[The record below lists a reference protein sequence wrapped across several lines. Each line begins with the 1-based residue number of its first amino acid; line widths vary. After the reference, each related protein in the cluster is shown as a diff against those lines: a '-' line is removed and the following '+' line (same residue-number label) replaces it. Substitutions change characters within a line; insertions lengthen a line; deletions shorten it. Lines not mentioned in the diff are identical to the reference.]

1 MNRRSVLRG
10 LAAFPIATA
19 LAGCH
24 RNGGP
29 GDGGTN
35 DPGKSGDHH
44 GSSGVRKLRVILQ
57 GPFAVVQQKD
67 LDYRIKA
74 YVPYDDE
81 KLHEFRFP
89 GPLSPGKKEKEKEKD
104 KDKSYQFT
112 LQLESL
118 KTPGPA
124 YVDSGFAAF
133 NVELPEWKTPSDA
146 FVSLD
151 LPVPDVITFL
161 PPTEGVLFE
170 PSDQFPKGQTTT
182 LPLNHVLEYTLKE
195 GCDVK
200 LVSKQLDHDAT
211 PLSCDDLYQQSIRYA
226 KEHDIPE
233 PKFAK
238 HALMD
243 QTITRCSQSNVCT
256 YFLGVGLP
264 PEYVQQHLH
273 DGKVED
279 HALRF
284 FNKKLLPSLYN
295 RTKIP
300 PGRQIVKLY
309 DSPCVPSTGMMMSPA
324 LMPAVQRIP
333 FSQARYVPAFA
344 STENCTAPVA
354 TATSSRTLS
363 T

>member
-24 RNGGP
+24 RNSSQDD
-29 GDGGTN
+29 DGKN
-35 DPGKSGDHH
+35 VPGKSGDHP
-44 GSSGVRKLRVILQ
+44 GSSKVRKLRVVLQ

-67 LDYRIKA
+67 LDYRINA

-81 KLHEFRFP
+81 RLHEFRFP
-89 GPLSPGKKEKEKEKD
+89 SPLSPGKKDKD

-118 KTPGPA
+118 KAPGPA

-133 NVELPEWKTPSDA
+133 NVELPEWKPPSDA

-170 PSDQFPKGQTTT
+170 PSDQFPQGQTTT

-200 LVSKQLDHDAT
+200 LVSKQLDHAAT
-211 PLSCDDLYQQSIRYA
+211 PLSCDDLHQQSIRYE
-226 KEHDIPE
+226 KEHNIPE
-233 PKFAK
+233 SQFPQ
-238 HALMD
+238 HSLMD
-243 QTITRCSQSNVCT
+243 QTITRCSQSNVCI
-256 YFLGVGLP
+256 YYLGVGLP
-264 PEYVQQHLH
+264 PELA
-273 DGKVED
+273 DGPKGD
-279 HALRF
+279 YHALKF
-284 FNKKLLPSLYN
+284 FNDKLLPSLYGAN
-295 RTKIP
+295 IP
-300 PGRQIVKLY
+300 QGKRIVRLKV
-309 DSPCVPSTGMMMSPA
+309 SPCASPTGAMMSPT
-324 LMPAVQRIP
+324 LMPAVQRLP
-333 FSQARYVPAFA
+333 FPRGRYVPVA
-344 STENCTAPVA
+344 STENCTAPGA
-354 TATSSRTLS
+354 TATSNRTLP

>member
-24 RNGGP
+24 RGGDNDEDGKRGP
-29 GDGGTN
+29 GKPEKHDRF
-35 DPGKSGDHH
+35 
-44 GSSGVRKLRVILQ
+44 SGVRKLRVILM

-81 KLHEFRFP
+81 SLHEFRFP
-89 GPLSPGKKEKEKEKD
+89 GPLSPGK

-124 YVDSGFAAF
+124 YVDSGFAGF
-133 NVELPEWKTPSDA
+133 NVDLAEWKPPSDA

-151 LPVPDVITFL
+151 LPSPDVISFL

-170 PSDQFPKGQTTT
+170 PSDQFPQGQTTT

-195 GCDVK
+195 GCEAR
-200 LVSKQLDHDAT
+200 LRSKQLDHDAA
-211 PLSCDDLYQQSIRYA
+211 PLSCDDLHQQSIKY
-226 KEHDIPE
+226 ENDNGVLESQYSQH
-233 PKFAK
+233 
-238 HALMD
+238 HLMD

-256 YFLGVGLP
+256 YFLGVGLS
-264 PEYVQQHLH
+264 PEYVHQHSL
-273 DGKVED
+273 DGKVSD

-295 RTKIP
+295 LTKLP

-324 LMPAVQRIP
+324 LMPAVQRLP
-333 FSQARYVPAFA
+333 FPQTRYVPVA
-344 STENCTAPVA
+344 STENCTAPGA
-354 TATSSRTLS
+354 TATSNRTL
-363 T
+363 

>member
-24 RNGGP
+24 RNGGK
-29 GDGGTN
+29 D
-35 DPGKSGDHH
+35 DDGDHGKETH
-44 GSSGVRKLRVILQ
+44 SRVRKLRVILM

-67 LDYRIKA
+67 LNYRIKA

-89 GPLSPGKKEKEKEKD
+89 GPLSPGKK
-104 KDKSYQFT
+104 DKSYQFT

-124 YVDSGFAAF
+124 YVDSGFAGF
-133 NVELPEWKTPSDA
+133 NVELAQWKPPSDA

-151 LPVPDVITFL
+151 LPAPDVISFL
-161 PPTEGVLFE
+161 PPPEGVLFE
-170 PSDQFPKGQTTT
+170 PSDQFPQGQTTT

-200 LVSKQLDHDAT
+200 LHSDQLDRDAT
-211 PLSCDDLYQQSIRYA
+211 PLSCDDLHQQSIGYA
-226 KEHDIPE
+226 KEYDIPE
-233 PKFAK
+233 SKFAD

-256 YFLGVGLP
+256 YYLGVGLP
-264 PEYVQQHLH
+264 PESAYGSKG
-273 DGKVED
+273 DA

-284 FNKKLLPSLYN
+284 FNERLLPSLYGAKVPKGK
-295 RTKIP
+295 R
-300 PGRQIVKLY
+300 IVKL
-309 DSPCVPSTGMMMSPA
+309 DVPPCVPSTGMMMSPA
-324 LMPAVQRIP
+324 LMPAVQRLP
-333 FSQARYVPAFA
+333 FPQARLVPAFA
-344 STENCTAPVA
+344 STENCTAPGA
-354 TATSSRTLS
+354 TATSSRTLQ
-363 T
+363 

>member
-24 RNGGP
+24 RNGGKDK
-29 GDGGTN
+29 DGKDDLRKPEN
-35 DPGKSGDHH
+35 HERF
-44 GSSGVRKLRVILQ
+44 SGVRKLRVILM

-67 LDYRIKA
+67 LNYRIKA

-89 GPLSPGKKEKEKEKD
+89 GPLSPGKK
-104 KDKSYQFT
+104 DKSYQFT

-124 YVDSGFAAF
+124 YVDSGFAGF
-133 NVELPEWKTPSDA
+133 NVELAQWKPPSDA

-151 LPVPDVITFL
+151 LPAPDVISFL
-161 PPTEGVLFE
+161 PPPEGVLFE
-170 PSDQFPKGQTTT
+170 PSDQFPQGQTTT

-200 LVSKQLDHDAT
+200 LHSDQLDRDAT
-211 PLSCDDLYQQSIRYA
+211 PLSCDDLHQQSIGYA

-233 PKFAK
+233 SKFAD

-264 PEYVQQHLH
+264 PEYVQQHRY
-273 DGKVED
+273 DGKVDD

-295 RTKIP
+295 RTKMPQGI
-300 PGRQIVKLY
+300 QIVKLY
-309 DSPCVPSTGMMMSPA
+309 KSPCVWSSGMMMSPA
-324 LMPAVQRIP
+324 LMPAVQRLP
-333 FSQARYVPAFA
+333 FPQARLVPAFA
-344 STENCTAPVA
+344 STENCTAPGA
-354 TATSSRTLS
+354 TATSSRTLQ
-363 T
+363 

>member
-10 LAAFPIATA
+10 LAVFPIATA

-24 RNGGP
+24 RNGGQDD
-29 GDGGTN
+29 DGKN
-35 DPGKSGDHH
+35 VPGKSGDHP
-44 GSSGVRKLRVILQ
+44 GSSKVRKLRVILQ

-81 KLHEFRFP
+81 RLHEFRFP
-89 GPLSPGKKEKEKEKD
+89 GPLSPGKKEKD

-112 LQLESL
+112 LHLESL
-118 KTPGPA
+118 KAPGPA

-133 NVELPEWKTPSDA
+133 NVELPEWKPPSDA

-170 PSDQFPKGQTTT
+170 SSDQFPQGQTTT

-200 LVSKQLDHDAT
+200 LVSKQLDHAAT
-211 PLSCDDLYQQSIRYA
+211 PLSCDDLHQQSIRYE
-226 KEHDIPE
+226 KEHNIPE
-233 PKFAK
+233 SQFPQ
-238 HALMD
+238 HSLMD
-243 QTITRCSQSNVCT
+243 QTITRCSQSNVCI
-256 YFLGVGLP
+256 YYLGVGLP
-264 PEYVQQHLH
+264 PEYVQQHLL
-273 DGKVED
+273 DGKVND
-279 HALRF
+279 HALTF

-295 RTKIP
+295 RVKIP
-300 PGRQIVKLY
+300 HGRQIVKLY

-324 LMPAVQRIP
+324 LMPAVQRLP
-333 FSQARYVPAFA
+333 FPRGRYVPVA
-344 STENCTAPVA
+344 STENCTAPGA
-354 TATSSRTLS
+354 TATSSRTLP